1 MILYLSLYSI
11 AISIVISIYNWRIN
25 RNALYL
31 SGIFVLFSTYL
42 LTYYFCT
49 ESEDPIWIAI
59 FYSNFTPFWY
69 LLGPFLYFYVR
80 NTISDNSHFR
90 KGDYLHFLPFLIHL
104 INMAPYLISPF
115 SYKMEV
121 AKLIIADFNNVRLI
135 GGGFLY
141 PTAIAT
147 ASRPVLILLYCI
159 ASSILLYRYK
169 AVTLLIK
176 QNRIV
181 LIWII
186 ILIVTIFIVVISY
199 FLVTLMLF
207 DSHVSKL
214 SVQSRPA
221 HLLSGIAFFLLPTCL
236 FLFFPQIL
244 YGMPIAGIS
253 KSKKTS
259 KKNTSNDT
267 EDPLTETANL
277 ITDYIINEKAYLNPD
292 FEIINIVIALN
303 IPRHHIVYCF
313 SEILNIK
320 FTSYRSKLRIEHAK
334 TLLKAGSAETLSID
348 GIGAQSGFSS
358 RSGFYATFKA
368 ETGMTPSQYLES
380 L

>member
-1 MILYLSLYSI
+1 MW
-11 AISIVISIYNWRIN
+11 V
-25 RNALYL
+25 AL
-31 SGIFVLFSTYL
+31 
-42 LTYYFCT
+42 
-49 ESEDPIWIAI
+49 

-80 NTISDNSHFR
+80 NTLKDQLSFS
-90 KGDYLHFLPFLIHL
+90 GTDYLHLIPFVIHA
-104 INMAPYLISPF
+104 INMAPYLFSPF
-115 SYKMEV
+115 SYKLEV

-147 ASRPVLILLYCI
+147 ASRPIIILFYCI
-159 ASSILLYRYK
+159 ASSVLLYKYK
-169 AVTLLIK
+169 AVKLLFK
-176 QNRIV
+176 QNRMV

-186 ILIVTIFIVVISY
+186 VLIVTIFIVVISY
-199 FLVTLMLF
+199 FLVTLILF
-207 DSHVSKL
+207 EGYISKL
-214 SVQSRPA
+214 DVQSKPA

-253 KSKKTS
+253 KSKKAS
-259 KKNTSNDT
+259 KKNTTHET

-277 ITDYIINEKAYLNPD
+277 ITDYILNEKAYLNPD
-292 FEIINIVIALN
+292 FDIINIINELD

-313 SEILNIK
+313 SEILQIK
-320 FTSYRSKLRIEHAK
+320 FTAYRSKLRIEHAK
-334 TLLKAGSAETLSID
+334 KLLQEGTADTLSID

-368 ETGMTPSQYLES
+368 ETSMTPSQYLEN
-380 L
+380 LQIKKA